1 MLEITSLLFGLSSL
15 LLSHRLVSFNIYPFL
30 YETKFNLY
38 NDFNKSELLRPFLW
52 RYSTCLSLIA
62 DV

>member
-38 NDFNKSELLRPFLW
+38 NDFNKSELLRPFL
-52 RYSTCLSLIA
+52 
-62 DV
+62 